1 MRVLIV
7 LAVMAMSVQAAT
19 LDDLLATATKLR
31 KLGKDA
37 EKPPDQITFKHQLR
51 DWIESRLPLG
61 VTGEQ
66 LMMEV
71 RTAGLEAPD
80 DVCEMAFGYVTGIE
94 VTRPENFRNAVAIT
108 TGVSVNFGS
117 DESSYVYVLTVGGL
131 ERILEYER
139 DTPLAG
145 TEIQVAPADRDGSH
159 VVLITGN
166 YPSCAGRLNV
176 MDYRVFRV
184 SPF

>member
-80 DVCEMAFGYVTGIE
+80 NTWEWPFGYVADIE
-94 VTRPENFRNAVAIT
+94 ITRPQNYPSAIAVTAA
-108 TGVSVNFGS
+108 VSVNCGP
-117 DESSYVYVLTVGGL
+117 DESLYMYVLTVGGWK
-131 ERILEYER
+131 RIF
-139 DTPLAG
+139 
-145 TEIQVAPADRDGSH
+145 
-159 VVLITGN
+159 
-166 YPSCAGRLNV
+166 
-176 MDYRVFRV
+176 DY
-184 SPF
+184 